1 MYLNLAPLLL
11 LYCLLDVLA
20 FSCSQMVV
28 FYHLLAPL
36 LPESAPI
43 LPESAAQSK
52 LVSLD
57 LMPLLYTSL
66 IYYPPLS
73 YIFFSP
79 CCGDA

>member
-1 MYLNLAPLLL
+1 MSLNLALLL
-11 LYCLLDVLA
+11 LFYCLLDVLA
-20 FSCSQMVV
+20 FSCSQVVV

-36 LPESAPI
+36 

-79 CCGDA
+79 CCGDTIYTSHL

>member
-1 MYLNLAPLLL
+1 MYLNLAPLLT
-11 LYCLLDVLA
+11 LYCLLDLLA

-36 LPESAPI
+36 LPESVPI

-66 IYYPPLS
+66 IYHPPLS
-73 YIFFSP
+73 YIYIFSP
-79 CCGDA
+79 CC